1 MRKRGSYFFVLDA
14 MIGGAIFLVTVII
27 IISSQLNTPDKRQSY
42 LLANDVMYLLSTTK
56 IIDFRNPYI
65 STLAN
70 DGNITDYE
78 QSLFLQISE
87 FYYTNRTELAK
98 NLTKAVLETV
108 ILEQYGVSYSIG
120 DEIIYNRFMDRFN
133 HSRMALTSRKLSFLI
148 INETTYFGPDVAELK
163 IWI

>member
-133 HSRMALTSRKLSFLI
+133 NSRMALTSRKLSFLI